1 MTNPAEEAARLE
13 ALRNY
18 DVAGTGAEKAYDDVV
33 LLASQICD
41 TPMAAVSFL
50 ENDHQWFKAELGL
63 DVTRLP
69 LEESLCAHTVLEKKV
84 LVVPDTRR
92 DERFAEHPL
101 VTGAPHLRFYAGAPL
116 VTAEGLA
123 LGTLCVIDKR
133 PRELSPAQQK
143 ALRAL
148 SRQVMNL
155 LELRR
160 TASRLRESEA
170 RFRAFMDNGPMVSFI
185 KDEAGRMVYAN
196 KPFERRFKLSRE
208 KWRNKDDFELW
219 PPEVAAPLRDHDLGV
234 LAGAKTL
241 KLTESVPTPDGE
253 VQHWQVYKF
262 PLRLGER
269 SFVAGMALDITEMKR
284 HEERLEARRRKLEA
298 ANAHL
303 NVLGTTD
310 GLTGLK
316 NRRAF
321 DETLARAFDHAKEYD
336 EPLSLLL
343 IDVDEFKS
351 YNDAFGHPAGDDALR
366 RIARSLVER
375 ARKDELVARY
385 GGEEMAAILPRAN
398 LRNALAVAER
408 FRSAVETTTWGRREV
423 TISVGAATLTRA
435 MTDAHALVEA
445 ADAALYR
452 AKRAGRNCVRP
463 HANTHSPAAQ
473 QGE

>member
-1 MTNPAEEAARLE
+1 MTDPVKEARLE

-18 DVAGTGAEKAYDDVV
+18 DVAGTKAEEAYDDVV

-41 TPMAAVSFL
+41 TPMAAVSFF
-50 ENDHQWFKAELGL
+50 EDDNQWFKAELGL

-69 LEESLCAHTVLEKKV
+69 LERSLCTRTVLEKKV
-84 LVVPDTRR
+84 LVVPDARR
-92 DERFAEHPL
+92 DERFAHHPL
-101 VTGAPHLRFYAGAPL
+101 VTRAPHLRFYAGAPL

-123 LGTLCVIDKR
+123 LGTLCVMDKR
-133 PRELSPAQQK
+133 PRELSQAQQK
-143 ALRAL
+143 ALHAL

-160 TASRLRESEA
+160 TAVRLRESET
-170 RFRAFMDNGPMVSFI
+170 RFRAFMDKGPIVSFI
-185 KDEAGRMVYAN
+185 KDETGRMVYAN
-196 KPFERRFKLSRE
+196 KPFERRFKLGRE
-208 KWRNKDDFELW
+208 KWHNKDDFELW
-219 PPEVAAPLRDHDLGV
+219 PPEVAGPLRDHDLGV
-234 LAGAKTL
+234 LAGARTV
-241 KLTESVPTPDGE
+241 KLTESVPTPDGA

-262 PLRLGER
+262 PLKLGER
-269 SFVAGMALDITEMKR
+269 SFVAGMALDITDMKR
-284 HEERLEARRRKLEA
+284 HEERLEARRRKLETT
-298 ANAHL
+298 NAHL

-366 RIARSLVER
+366 RIAHSLVER

-408 FRSAVETTTWGRREV
+408 FRSAVETATWGRREV

-435 MTDAHALVEA
+435 TADAHALVKA

-463 HANTHSPAAQ
+463 RADAHSRTVQP
-473 QGE
+473 GE

>member
-1 MTNPAEEAARLE
+1 MTDPAEEAARLE
-13 ALRNY
+13 ALRSY
-18 DVAGTGAEKAYDDVV
+18 DVAGTGAERAYDDVV

-41 TPMAAVSFL
+41 TPVAAVSFL
-50 ENDHQWFKAELGL
+50 ESDHQWFKAELGL

-69 LEESLCAHTVLEKKV
+69 LERSLCAHTIVEKKV
-84 LVVPDTRR
+84 LVVPDARR

-123 LGTLCVIDKR
+123 LGTLCVIDKK
-133 PRELSPAQQK
+133 PRKLSPAQRK

-160 TASRLRESEA
+160 TAARLKESET

-196 KPFERRFKLSRE
+196 KPFERRFKLGRE
-208 KWRNKDDFELW
+208 KWRDKDDFELW
-219 PPEVAAPLRDHDLGV
+219 PREVARPLRDHDLGV
-234 LAGAKTL
+234 LAGAKTV
-241 KLTESVPTPDGE
+241 KLTESVPTPDGK

-284 HEERLEARRRKLEA
+284 HEEKLEARRRKLEA

-321 DETLARAFDHAKEYD
+321 DETLARAFDHARAQR

-343 IDVDEFKS
+343 IDVDHFKS
-351 YNDAFGHPAGDDALR
+351 YNDAFGHPAGDDVLR

-385 GGEEMAAILPRAN
+385 GGEELAAVLPRAN
-398 LRNALAVAER
+398 LQNALAVAER
-408 FRSAVETTTWGRREV
+408 FRSAVESAAWPRRGI

-435 MTDAHALVEA
+435 VTGAPALVEA

-463 HANTHSPAAQ
+463 RADAHSPTAQ
-473 QGE
+473 PGG